1 MSSHN
6 TRTAENSSD
15 IMSISSKSPTY
26 TSDAEVVPDDDSES
40 ETPPSS
46 PSFSDHNSDHFD
58 ETNDI
63 EDVQVSSSITHNV
76 HESQR
81 SNADVPD
88 DAPNDQPLHTTINHN
103 NTIEGETSQPT
114 PAQPT
119 PSQPAPA
126 SVVQTHAAVESAT
139 IDTQPP
145 SASRRPKRTIR
156 PRLHADQ
163 AEISDNDC
171 ANSDCDD
178 PKRPGELLKC
188 YGLGCRSK
196 VRPCRVG
203 RVLN

>member
-1 MSSHN
+1 
-6 TRTAENSSD
+6 
-15 IMSISSKSPTY
+15 MSISSKSPVY

-58 ETNDI
+58 EMNDV
-63 EDVQVSSSITHNV
+63 EDVQVSLSITHSV
-76 HESQR
+76 PESQR
-81 SNADVPD
+81 SNTDIPD
-88 DAPNDQPLHTTINHN
+88 DAPNDQPFHTTIDHNSNN
-103 NTIEGETSQPT
+103 NTIEGET
-114 PAQPT
+114 
-119 PSQPAPA
+119 SQPAPA

-139 IDTQPP
+139 IDTHP
-145 SASRRPKRTIR
+145 STSGRPKRTIR

-188 YGLGCRSK
+188 SGLGCRSK
-196 VRPCRVG
+196 VRTPCRVG
-203 RVLN
+203 RLLN